1 MNILVS
7 KDEEQSIYTTAMRF
21 TMADGDMLLTAT
33 TEEIDR
39 VGAWLGKN
47 GLTGVY
53 TDIEEDDFIECN
65 GFMFTSSDMNI
76 NSDNP
81 LTFIRLLKKGVIS

>member
-7 KDEEQSIYTTAMRF
+7 KDEEQSISTTAMRF

-33 TEEIDR
+33 TAEIDK

-65 GFMFTSSDMNI
+65 DFMFTRGDIDI
-76 NSDNP
+76 NSDNH
-81 LTFIRLLKKGVIS
+81 LTFIRLLK

>member
-21 TMADGDMLLTAT
+21 TLSDGDMLLTAT
-33 TEEIDR
+33 TAEIDR
-39 VGAWLGKN
+39 VGEWLEKN

-65 GFMFTSSDMNI
+65 DFMFTSSDIDI

-81 LTFIRLLKKGVIS
+81 PTFIRLLK

>member
-21 TMADGDMLLTAT
+21 TMADGDMLLAAT
-33 TEEIDR
+33 TEEIDK

-65 GFMFTSSDMNI
+65 DFMFTSSDIDI
-76 NSDNP
+76 NSDNH
-81 LTFIRLLKKGVIS
+81 LTFIRLLK

>member
-33 TEEIDR
+33 TAEIDK

-65 GFMFTSSDMNI
+65 DFMFTNGDIDI
-76 NSDNP
+76 NSGNH
-81 LTFIRLLKKGVIS
+81 LTFIRLLK

>member
-21 TMADGDMLLTAT
+21 TMADGDMLLAAT

-39 VGAWLGKN
+39 LGEWLGKK

-65 GFMFTSSDMNI
+65 DFMFTSSDMNI
-76 NSDNP
+76 NSDNH
-81 LTFIRLLKKGVIS
+81 LTFIRLLK

>member
-33 TEEIDR
+33 TAEIDK
-39 VGAWLGKN
+39 VGAWLGKSGN
-47 GLTGVY
+47 H
-53 TDIEEDDFIECN
+53 
-65 GFMFTSSDMNI
+65 
-76 NSDNP
+76 
-81 LTFIRLLKKGVIS
+81 LTFIRLLK

>member
-21 TMADGDMLLTAT
+21 TLSDGDMLLTAT

-39 VGAWLGKN
+39 LGE
-47 GLTGVY
+47 GW
-53 TDIEEDDFIECN
+53 E
-65 GFMFTSSDMNI
+65 
-76 NSDNP
+76 
-81 LTFIRLLKKGVIS
+81 KKD

>member
-21 TMADGDMLLTAT
+21 TLSDGDMLLTAT
-33 TEEIDR
+33 TAEIDR
-39 VGAWLGKN
+39 VGEWLGKN

-65 GFMFTSSDMNI
+65 DFMFTNGDIDI
-76 NSDNP
+76 NSDNH
-81 LTFIRLLKKGVIS
+81 LTFIRLLK